1 MNSFHTNHEIFLGQQ
16 LALEKKKSD
25 FLYLPGLNG
34 IRAIA
39 ALAVVILHTGFSLK
53 NIGLHAAI
61 FGRDASGKPLDYF
74 FGQFAVSIFFA
85 LSGFLITY
93 LLLLEKDKR
102 EISIRKFYLR
112 RIYRIWPLYY
122 GFMFAMVTLILLFK
136 VPFEQQSLIYYI
148 LLAPNLITPGVTPI
162 SFINHFWSIGV
173 EEQFYLFWPW
183 VIKQNLV
190 KVLMPV
196 IIIIA
201 LMFATRLYLFSS
213 APSSVLSQFFM
224 ANRFDCMLIGA
235 VGGIIYQK
243 DIRWIIKLID
253 NKTTQFLMLL
263 AGVLYAVNVIHINPV
278 ISHLVISIVTLS
290 IIIGQINV
298 DNRIINLD
306 ISIFRYL
313 GKISFGIY
321 VYHQFFIFLFT
332 KLYKD
337 VLYDGLPKYF
347 LMFFS
352 VFASTILVSH
362 LSYKYFESWFIK
374 RKNRYSVIH
383 SSNDPV
389 DAVPVKTYEKISE
402 IKVYRETA
410 YPSS

>member
-1 MNSFHTNHEIFLGQQ
+1 MISFHTTHEKISGQQ
-16 LALEKKKSD
+16 PALEKKTPG

-53 NIGLHAAI
+53 NIGLNAAL
-61 FGRDASGKPLDYF
+61 FGRDANGNPLDYF

-102 EISIRKFYLR
+102 AINVKKFYLR
-112 RIYRIWPLYY
+112 RIFRIWPLYY
-122 GFMFAMVTLILLFK
+122 GFMLAMITLILLFK
-136 VPFEQQSLIYYI
+136 VPFEHQSLIYYI
-148 LLAPNLITPGVTPI
+148 LLAPNLITPGTTPI
-162 SFINHFWSIGV
+162 PFINHFWSIGV

-183 VIKQNLV
+183 VMKQKPVRILV
-190 KVLMPV
+190 PVLT
-196 IIIIA
+196 IIA
-201 LMFATRLYLFSS
+201 LMIAVRLYFFTN
-213 APSSVLSQFFM
+213 APLSVVSQFFM

-235 VGGIIYQK
+235 VGGIFYQRNV
-243 DIRWIIKLID
+243 RWIIKLID
-253 NKTTQFLMLL
+253 NKVTQFILL
-263 AGVLYAVNVIHINPV
+263 LVGLLYAFNVIHISLPV
-278 ISHLVISIVTLS
+278 SHLVISIVTLGL
-290 IIIGQINV
+290 IIGQINV
-298 DNRIINLD
+298 VNRIINLD

-337 VLYDGLPKYF
+337 ILYDGAPKYF

-352 VFASTILVSH
+352 VLASTIIVSH

-374 RKNRYSVIH
+374 QKNKYSAIH
-383 SSNDPV
+383 SSSAPFEANPS
-389 DAVPVKTYEKISE
+389 KTYEKVSE
-402 IKVYRETA
+402 INIYRGKTYSA
-410 YPSS
+410 N